1 MRPTIDLSYAD
12 EVEIEDKF
20 NPWSKIIITQHGR
33 VSSIDDVAEE
43 FGVEAKLAQ
52 KEKEVW
58 ALKEIGFEPQVEIA
72 EAPAAKRA
80 RLPKRS
86 VGGSG
91 GDAQGSHPTALS
103 QVLQQ
108 RLSEKMKAGSK

>member
-1 MRPTIDLSYAD
+1 MRPTTDLSYAD

-20 NPWSKIIITQHGR
+20 NPWSNIIITQHGR

-58 ALKEIGFEPQVEIA
+58 ALKEIGFEPQGEIA

-108 RLSEKMKAGSK
+108 RLSENMKAGSK

>member
-1 MRPTIDLSYAD
+1 MSYAD

-52 KEKEVW
+52 KEKDVW
-58 ALKEIGFEPQVEIA
+58 DLEAIVFAPQVGIA
-72 EAPAAKRA
+72 EALAAKRA
-80 RLPKRS
+80 RLPIRI

-91 GDAQGSHPTALS
+91 GDAQGSHPTAIG

-108 RLSEKMKAGSK
+108 RLTERMKVGSK